1 VRDEVIIISGLPR
14 SGTSMLMQMVA
25 AGGVPVLT
33 DGVRQADEDNPRGY
47 FEFQPVKNL
56 HRDAEWLNTAKGQAV
71 KVVAPLLPQ
80 LPAGFQ
86 YRIIF
91 INRNLYQIL
100 SSQAQ
105 MLRRHQQTVEDTP
118 ERRARLKEEY
128 SKLLVRVTTL
138 LTGRSDVQVLFLDR
152 EDVLLHPSSAA
163 RRINRFLG
171 GRLNEQSMA
180 EAVVPSLD
188 RQKAQL

>member
-1 VRDEVIIISGLPR
+1 VRDEIIVISGLPR

-33 DGVRQADEDNPRGY
+33 DEVRQADEDNPRGY